1 MMRRKVLYEDLEKI
15 EEIMKKCDACFVGM
29 ADENNQPYV
38 VPFNF
43 GYKDKCIYL
52 HSAQN
57 GKKMD
62 ILRKNNKVCVS
73 FSTDHQI
80 AFQHPDVACS
90 YLLKYRSVQ
99 AFGHV
104 EFIEDPAE
112 KVKVMNIIMQKY
124 SGRDFKYGPPA
135 IKEVACYKVVIDKI
149 YGKEFEY

>member
-1 MMRRKVLYEDLEKI
+1 MRTKVLYEDIEKI
-15 EEIMKKCDACFVGM
+15 VKIMDKCDACFVGM
-29 ADENNQPYV
+29 ADENMQPYV

-43 GYKDKCIYL
+43 GYKDNCIYL
-52 HSAQN
+52 HSGQH

-80 AFQHPDVACS
+80 GYQHQDVACS

-104 EFIEDPAE
+104 EFIEDADE
-112 KVKVMNIIMQKY
+112 KVEVLNIIMRKY
-124 SGRDFKYGPPA
+124 TGRDFKYGVPS
-135 IKEVACYKVVIDKI
+135 INEVACYKVVIEKI
-149 YGKEFEY
+149 FGKEYGY

>member
-1 MMRRKVLYEDLEKI
+1 MRTKVLYEDIEKI
-15 EEIMKKCDACFVGM
+15 EKIMDKCDACFVGM

-52 HSAQN
+52 HSGQH

-62 ILRKNNKVCVS
+62 ILRKNNKVCVT

-80 AFQHPDVACS
+80 AYQHPDVACS

-104 EFIEDPAE
+104 EFIDDPEE
-112 KVKVMNIIMQKY
+112 KIKALNIIMQKY
-124 SGRDFKYGPPA
+124 TGRDFKYGAPA
-135 IKEVACYKVVIDKI
+135 VREVSTYKVVIDKI
-149 YGKEFEY
+149 YGKEFGY